1 MSIFLTMSTRT
12 SATLILSKGLKH
24 DVLDGA
30 GSSCQ
35 WMQDSARAYEPSEPS
50 NSGLSRSNRKE
61 GKPTDVDR
69 RGDRVAL
76 VTYKIVIGIL
86 VISLIMAGL
95 LFFQQANMLQLQNQQ
110 LSSRSSDLTQSLS
123 DLNKIVNMQ
132 QVQLL
137 KDNITILV
145 STGGVSLNLT
155 CPCFKYSG
163 YLHVSWRSS
172 AHIMLCVVQ
181 FGLNLTTPNVSVG
194 DFRVPVSS
202 VDPFVAS
209 FVATGCPIGEQC
221 TAIYSAVF
229 RY

>member
-1 MSIFLTMSTRT
+1 MSIFLTMSNRT

-35 WMQDSARAYEPSEPS
+35 GMQDSARAYEPSEPS
-50 NSGLSRSNRKE
+50 NSTSSRSNGKE
-61 GKPTDVDR
+61 GKPTDFGR
-69 RGDRVAL
+69 RGNGVAH
-76 VTYKIVIGIL
+76 VRYKIVIGIL

-95 LFFQQANMLQLQNQQ
+95 LFFQQANMLQLQNEQ
-110 LSSRSSDLTQSLS
+110 LSSRSSDLTRSLS

-132 QVQLL
+132 QAQVL
-137 KDNITILV
+137 KDNTTVLV
-145 STGGVSLNLT
+145 STGIISLNLT

-163 YLHVSWRSS
+163 YLHISWRSS
-172 AHIMLCVVQ
+172 ARIMLRVVQ

-194 DFRVPVSS
+194 DFRIPVSS
-202 VDPFVAS
+202 LDPFVAS
-209 FVATGCPIGEQC
+209 FVATGCPIRAQC
-221 TAIYSAVF
+221 TATYSAVF